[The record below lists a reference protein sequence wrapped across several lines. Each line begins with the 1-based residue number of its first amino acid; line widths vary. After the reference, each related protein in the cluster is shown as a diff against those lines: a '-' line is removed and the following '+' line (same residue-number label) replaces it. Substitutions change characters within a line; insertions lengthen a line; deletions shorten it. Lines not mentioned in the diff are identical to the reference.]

1 MKIQKGL
8 VKYKDRNDI
17 VCTYG
22 ITDDGRQ
29 LYFLNDS
36 KLSNDN
42 VIITTTLVEAIDPS
56 VVHSHVGVANQD
68 GTEIIPCTNKSIKL
82 ITKDLLLVEPSEAIS
97 SSVKEANNNKKDPV
111 EAQKLV
117 NASATIKDNI
127 FKTMGSD
134 GRFIFNDLFSE
145 ATLYDLNGNNLVD
158 GRYYSFIAINKKGD
172 TMYLSSNSPEGN
184 VDSFSLLNN
193 KLNDSVVVNQ
203 DITVP
208 DVETPPVDV
217 SQVEVEQTSIENA
230 MDNGVQEVDSISDT
244 PVDVAVPVPEAPPVE
259 ASVPAPEA
267 APVENAFEASIPV
280 PDVPNQE
287 ELVEE
292 VSEPATEE
300 NAFDASIPVP
310 EVPNQEELVEDKPEP
325 VEEVESVIEDVE
337 VPQEEAEPVT
347 ETEEEPV
354 EEEVET
360 IEEETPDEEFEPL
373 TLPDAPINYSTDIK
387 KIEDDYSSDGFD
399 DLLNSSNG
407 SYRSSYRRDSNIME
421 QAANTISRLIDVN
434 ANQRSE
440 LSNYKDQ
447 VRELTTLN
455 KKVVDKARR
464 DLDRV
469 QSSISSKD
477 NEIDLLKSR
486 LQDMESQLRD
496 KERRLN
502 SQEDELSNLRSQI
515 EGKSDLQKVLE
526 DADSYL
532 GGE

>member
-217 SQVEVEQTSIENA
+217 SQVEVEQNSIENA
-230 MDNGVQEVDSISDT
+230 MDNGAQEVEPISDT
-244 PVDVAVPVPEAPPVE
+244 PMDVAVPVPEVPPVE
-259 ASVPAPEA
+259 ASVPVPI
-267 APVENAFEASIPV
+267 ENAFEASIPAPV
-280 PDVPNQE
+280 APIQE
-287 ELVEE
+287 ELVE
-292 VSEPATEE
+292 ATAEE

-310 EVPNQEELVEDKPEP
+310 EVPNQEELVEDRPEP

-337 VPQEEAEPVT
+337 VPQEEAEPIT

-354 EEEVET
+354 EEIET

-373 TLPDAPINYSTDIK
+373 TLPDAPINNSTDIK

>member
-68 GTEIIPCTNKSIKL
+68 GAEIIPCTNKSIKL

-97 SSVKEANNNKKDPV
+97 LSVKEANDNKKDPV

-117 NASATIKDNI
+117 NASATIKENI

-145 ATLYDLNGNNLVD
+145 ATLYDLDGNNLVD

-217 SQVEVEQTSIENA
+217 SQVEIEQNSIENA
-230 MDNGVQEVDSISDT
+230 IDSVAQDVEPISDV
-244 PVDVAVPVPEAPPVE
+244 PADVAVPVSEVPPVETSVAPPEENAFE
-259 ASVPAPEA
+259 ASVPAPV
-267 APVENAFEASIPV
+267 APVQEELVEATADATLPAANENAFDATVPV
-280 PDVPNQE
+280 PDIPNQE
-287 ELVEE
+287 ELVDD
-292 VSEPATEE
+292 S
-300 NAFDASIPVP
+300 
-310 EVPNQEELVEDKPEP
+310 PEP
-325 VEEVESVIEDVE
+325 VEEVESVIDDVE
-337 VPQEEAEPVT
+337 VPQEELV
-347 ETEEEPV
+347 ETITDEEPV
-354 EEEVET
+354 KEET
-360 IEEETPDEEFEPL
+360 ITSDEEFEPL
-373 TLPDAPINYSTDIK
+373 TLPETPMNYSIDIK
-387 KIEDDYSSDGFD
+387 KIEDDYSNDGFD
-399 DLLNSSNG
+399 DLLNNSNS
-407 SYRSSYRRDSNIME
+407 SYRSSYNRNSNIME

-477 NEIDLLKSR
+477 SEIDLLKSR

-496 KERRLN
+496 RERRLN